1 MFSFI
6 TRVHTNYSNLT
17 LLTRNKFETIPSAV
31 GKLTNLRVLSLR
43 GNVVTELS
51 STNLPKASIIWL
63 ILTNNKIS
71 KIDTNIGDV
80 KLLRKLMLS
89 HNMLDS
95 IPVELGE
102 CKDLE
107 LIRLAD
113 NNISTIPT
121 EVLTLPKLAW
131 ISLSG
136 NPMSK
141 SPSNIKK
148 LIKESDLDIMETKV
162 LGKGASGVV
171 YQARYNDKD
180 VAVKM
185 FKQQIKGSDGN
196 AADEAGI
203 NGLIDHPLAM
213 SAIGVIPSQEG
224 EFKGMVMELVKGTQP
239 LGKVPS
245 FKTVTR
251 DEGPAPQS
259 TNLSKEQVLSSVYN
273 IALALDYIHSSVGV
287 SHSDVYAHNI
297 LRDGQFTARLSDW
310 GASFVYE
317 KDTELANIFERIEV
331 LAFGRYVQ
339 DMFDWHLNID
349 VPDSTK
355 PAASYFRSINKS
367 KMDDGELKELIASI
381 LQPDQAS
388 RPTFATIKAKLS
400 SMTEFEAAK
409 VSAEKLKGSQ

>member
-71 KIDTNIGDV
+71 KIDTNIGDA

-148 LIKESDLDIMETKV
+148 MIKESDLDIMETKV

-203 NGLIDHPLAM
+203 NGLIDHPLTM

-310 GASFVYE
+310 GASFIYE
-317 KDTELANIFERIEV
+317 KDTELAAIFEHRSTGFWSIC
-331 LAFGRYVQ
+331 ARYV
-339 DMFDWHLNID
+339 
-349 VPDSTK
+349 
-355 PAASYFRSINKS
+355 
-367 KMDDGELKELIASI
+367 
-381 LQPDQAS
+381 
-388 RPTFATIKAKLS
+388 
-400 SMTEFEAAK
+400 
-409 VSAEKLKGSQ
+409 

>member
-71 KIDTNIGDV
+71 KIDTDIGDA

-113 NNISTIPT
+113 NNISAIST

-245 FKTVTR
+245 FKVAR
-251 DEGPAPQS
+251 PQA
-259 TNLSKEQVLSSVYN
+259 E
-273 IALALDYIHSSVGV
+273 
-287 SHSDVYAHNI
+287 
-297 LRDGQFTARLSDW
+297 F
-310 GASFVYE
+310 
-317 KDTELANIFERIEV
+317 IF
-331 LAFGRYVQ
+331 
-339 DMFDWHLNID
+339 
-349 VPDSTK
+349 
-355 PAASYFRSINKS
+355 
-367 KMDDGELKELIASI
+367 
-381 LQPDQAS
+381 
-388 RPTFATIKAKLS
+388 
-400 SMTEFEAAK
+400 
-409 VSAEKLKGSQ
+409 